1 MNPARFHHQHALGIT
16 RRELLQ
22 VGYSG
27 LLGIGLPSLLA
38 HQARAK
44 ERKRVHPAQGSTAD
58 SVIFIFLTGAPS
70 HIDTFDMKP
79 NAPAEIRGAFAPIAT
94 AASGVMVCEHLPLL

>member
-1 MNPARFHHQHALGIT
+1 MKSARSHHQHGLGIT

-38 HQARAK
+38 HQARAA
-44 ERKRVHPAQGSTAD
+44 ERKRTQPVLRSTAD

-79 NAPAEIRGAFAPIAT
+79 DAPTEIRGSFTPIAT
-94 AASGVMVCEHLPLL
+94 AAPGV